1 MRKGKAE
8 RKWGVEEGGEV
19 RNWAKLDEDVSGCE
33 RMWGRGR
40 EEEGKVEGV
49 KRGRGEEGKRGIVG
63 REKMCT
69 FEGCTRTEI

>member
-8 RKWGVEEGGEV
+8 RKWGGEEGGEV

-33 RMWGRGR
+33 RMWGRGG

-49 KRGRGEEGKRGIVG
+49 KSGIVG

-69 FEGCTRTEI
+69 FEGYWY